1 MIVFILFNLAIKL
14 SQLFF
19 ALGHIALNIV
29 IYAEKL
35 ENNIKKRKEEKSGSD
50 KKNKNEGKKIQII

>member
-1 MIVFILFNLAIKL
+1 L

-35 ENNIKKRKEEKSGSD
+35 ENSIKKRKEEKNNTSD
-50 KKNKNEGKKIQII
+50 NNNPNEGIYLLKKK